1 MRHIFFRG
9 LVCLVVVAQLARA
22 EVSDQLAQAT
32 SPVEDGVPEVTV
44 VRLKALL
51 ATKLSVADWRLG
63 AEKLAQAEIASG
75 QPQEALRL
83 ANDPRLRDSPAGKF
97 WRAQALAAMQQYA
110 NALPLYEALAADKT
124 ATINSE
130 AAFGAAEMLRALGR
144 DDEALETLGTL
155 FRDRQFGIRAR
166 LRAVELYIDK
176 KDVGH
181 ARQLLEDLR
190 PMPHAERKERHL
202 LRARLEL
209 IAQRPQRAIGLFQSL
224 LQKPEGASHAVI
236 LAALFGLADAQ
247 AQQETPEAGADTLED
262 FIEHHPGDL
271 DLSRIFA
278 KLDGLYRASRKPS
291 RAELERWV
299 RDPAQPRRGLA
310 RWYLARFE
318 LRAGHRD
325 RAVQLFSD
333 LRRDTAK
340 STALVPALIEFAQ
353 LLIEDRHFDETIA
366 VLNEAR
372 ALRPDKTALDRLNL
386 LIAQTNYF
394 ANRFDAAST
403 TFEQVARSDVKLSKL
418 ALFNASAGWLQVGD
432 HNRFL
437 TDYEQLAPNGE
448 DEGARAELRLEEGL
462 VEAAKSDPRAAE
474 LLRQFVH
481 DFPQSPRVSE
491 AWVALA
497 ELSFHEAPARIDEA
511 RKDLA
516 RAMEAKP
523 TATAMER
530 ADYLRIWIED
540 VGEASEEKV
549 IDLANR
555 FLHDHANSSL
565 APDVRMKLAETYFRR
580 QDFSNAQTQ
589 FEILGQRQPS
599 GPLTEKAL
607 FFAAQSAMSSMG
619 AGALDRAIV
628 LLDQVVR
635 MNSELKWAAR
645 NEQAVI
651 ERKLGKPQDA
661 LSLYDEVLKSDARPA
676 EKHEALC
683 AKGDIFFESGG
694 NENYQRAIEAYE
706 QLALEKDASIHWR
719 NQALF
724 KKGLCLEKKR
734 DNQGALEAFY
744 RVLENEKPG
753 ERRRELFWFY
763 KAGFNAAR
771 LLEDDSKWESAA
783 AIYEKLVAAGGSRS
797 DEAKERVNRLRLEHF
812 LWAD

>member
-1 MRHIFFRG
+1 MPD
-9 LVCLVVVAQLARA
+9 A
-22 EVSDQLAQAT
+22 E
-32 SPVEDGVPEVTV
+32 
-44 VRLKALL
+44 
-51 ATKLSVADWRLG
+51 WRVG
-63 AEKLAQAEIASG
+63 AEKLAQAEIAAG
-75 QPQEALRL
+75 QPQEALNL
-83 ANDPRLRDSPAGKF
+83 VNDPRLRDSSTGKF
-97 WRAQALAAMQQYA
+97 WRAQALAAMEQYA
-110 NALPLYEALAADKT
+110 SALPLYQAVAADKNAST
-124 ATINSE
+124 GSE

-144 DDEALETLGTL
+144 SDEAIETFQTL

-166 LRAVELYIDK
+166 LRTVELYIDK
-176 KDVGH
+176 NDAAR
-181 ARQLLEDLR
+181 ARQSLEDLR

-209 IAQRPQRAIGLFQSL
+209 IAGHPQRAIGLFQSL
-224 LQKPEGASHAVI
+224 LQKPEGASHAVV

-262 FIEHHPGDL
+262 FIEHHPEDL
-271 DLSRIFA
+271 DLARIFA
-278 KLDGLYRASRKPS
+278 KLDQLYRASRKPS
-291 RAELERWV
+291 WAELERWV
-299 RDPAQPRRGLA
+299 RDPVQPRRGLA

-325 RAVQLFSD
+325 RALQLFSD
-333 LRRDTAK
+333 LRRHTTK
-340 STALVPALIEFAQ
+340 SGGLVPALIEFAQ
-353 LLIEDRHFDETIA
+353 LLIGDRHFDEAIA

-372 ALRPDKTALDRLNL
+372 VLRPEKAVLDRLDL
-386 LIAQTNYF
+386 LVAQANYL
-394 ANRFDAAST
+394 ARRFDVASKS
-403 TFEQVARSDVKLSKL
+403 FEQVARSNMALSKL

-432 HNRFL
+432 HTCFL
-437 TDYEQLAPNGE
+437 SDYEQLDRNGG
-448 DEGARAELRLEEGL
+448 DEGAHAELRLEEGL
-462 VEAAKSDPRAAE
+462 VQAAKGDPKAAE
-474 LLRQFVH
+474 LLHRFVR

-497 ELSFHEAPARIDEA
+497 EFAFHAAPARLDEA
-511 RKDLA
+511 RKDLT
-516 RAMEAKP
+516 RAMEGKP
-523 TATAMER
+523 TSPAIER
-530 ADYLRIWIED
+530 AEYLRIWIED
-540 VGEASEEKV
+540 TGEASEEKV
-549 IDLANR
+549 IELANR
-555 FLHDHANSSL
+555 FLHDHANSSF
-565 APDVRMKLAETYFRR
+565 ASDVRMKLAETYFRR

-589 FEILGQRQPS
+589 FEVLGQQQPA

-619 AGALDRAIV
+619 TGALDRAII

-635 MNSELKWAAR
+635 MNGELKWAAR

-706 QLALEKDASIHWR
+706 QLASEKEASIHWR

-724 KKGLCLEKKR
+724 KKGLCLEKKK
-734 DNQGALEAFY
+734 DSQGALEAFY
-744 RVLENEKPG
+744 RVLENETLG

-771 LLEDDSKWESAA
+771 VLEDDSKWESAA
-783 AIYEKLVAAGGSRS
+783 AIYEKLVTAGGSRS
-797 DEAKERVNRLRLEHF
+797 DEAKERLNRLRLEHF